1 MGIISWIILGLIAG
15 ALAKLILPG
24 KQGGGI
30 IVTIILGIVGAF
42 LGGWLGS
49 FIPGLSDGI
58 NSFSIGT
65 IITSVIGAIIV
76 LLIYGAVA
84 ESSAGPERA
93 IRTRASPPG
102 GALVVSP
109 VSCVRSRVLGVVR
122 AGSGA
127 HAILGS

>member
-49 FIPGLSDGI
+49 LIGI
-58 NSFSIGT
+58 GSLDAWYDLGT
-65 IITSVIGAIIV
+65 IVTAVVGAIIV
-76 LLIYGAVA
+76 LLIYGAVV
-84 ESSAGPERA
+84 GR
-93 IRTRASPPG
+93 RR
-102 GALVVSP
+102 
-109 VSCVRSRVLGVVR
+109 
-122 AGSGA
+122 
-127 HAILGS
+127 

>member
-1 MGIISWIILGLIAG
+1 MGIFSWIILGLIAG

-30 IVTIILGIVGAF
+30 IVTIVLGIVGAF

-58 NSFSIGT
+58 NSFSFGT

-76 LLIYGAVA
+76 LLIYGF
-84 ESSAGPERA
+84 
-93 IRTRASPPG
+93 
-102 GALVVSP
+102 VVG
-109 VSCVRSRVLGVVR
+109 RRR
-122 AGSGA
+122 
-127 HAILGS
+127 

>member
-49 FIPGLSDGI
+49 FIPGLSNGI
-58 NSFSIGT
+58 NHISIGT

-84 ESSAGPERA
+84 GR
-93 IRTRASPPG
+93 R
-102 GALVVSP
+102 
-109 VSCVRSRVLGVVR
+109 
-122 AGSGA
+122 
-127 HAILGS
+127 

>member
-1 MGIISWIILGLIAG
+1 MGIFSWIILGLIAG

-49 FIPGLSDGI
+49 FIPGLHAGI
-58 NSFSIGT
+58 DKISIGT

-76 LLIYGAVA
+76 LLIYGF
-84 ESSAGPERA
+84 
-93 IRTRASPPG
+93 
-102 GALVVSP
+102 VVN
-109 VSCVRSRVLGVVR
+109 RRR
-122 AGSGA
+122 
-127 HAILGS
+127 